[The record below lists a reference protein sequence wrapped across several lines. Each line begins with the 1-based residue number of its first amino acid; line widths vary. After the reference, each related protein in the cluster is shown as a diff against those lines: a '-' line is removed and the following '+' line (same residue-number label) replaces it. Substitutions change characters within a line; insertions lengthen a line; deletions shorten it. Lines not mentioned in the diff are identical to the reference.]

1 MFAQTRKISW
11 LCVIFLKKYLEIST
25 ENYTFAN
32 VILNT
37 IFYLKKTNTY
47 WWSAS
52 RCEVGGI
59 RFLYRF
65 YFLEMKGTLS
75 GDKVSFF
82 YTLKKTATG
91 ITLTR
96 YFIKF
101 AADIFLIIN

>member
-1 MFAQTRKISW
+1 
-11 LCVIFLKKYLEIST
+11 
-25 ENYTFAN
+25 
-32 VILNT
+32 
-37 IFYLKKTNTY
+37 
-47 WWSAS
+47 
-52 RCEVGGI
+52 
-59 RFLYRF
+59 
-65 YFLEMKGTLS
+65 MKGTLS